1 MSPDTAPVSRTGPTL
16 DDALAQMPLVA
27 ILRGITPGEALAV
40 GEALVAA
47 GIRIIEVPLNSP
59 DPFASISRL
68 AKALGTR
75 ALVGAGT
82 VLTPADVDRVAEAG
96 GTVIVSP
103 NTNVEVIRHSKR
115 SGLLSLP
122 GFFTPSEAFAALEA
136 GADGLKLF
144 PAEMAPPPA
153 VRALRAV
160 LPKAT
165 RLLVVG
171 GVSPQ
176 TIPPYLA
183 AGVDGF
189 GVGSD
194 LYKPGRGADEVEQ
207 RATALVAALKS
218 AYEGR
223 A

>member
-1 MSPDTAPVSRTGPTL
+1 MSLTL
-16 DDALAQMPLVA
+16 DAALAGMPLIA
-27 ILRGITPGEALAV
+27 ILRGVKPDEVEAVA
-40 GEALVAA
+40 EAIVAA

-59 DPFASISRL
+59 EPFDSIGRIARSL
-68 AKALGTR
+68 EGR

-82 VLTPADVDRVAEAG
+82 VLNPADVGRVAAAG

-103 NTNVEVIRHSKR
+103 NTNVEVIRASKA

-136 GADGLKLF
+136 GADALKLF
-144 PAEMAPPPA
+144 PAEMASPA
-153 VRALRAV
+153 AVKGLRAV
-160 LPKAT
+160 LPRGTK
-165 RLLVVG
+165 LLVVG

-176 TIPPYLA
+176 TIPPFLA

-194 LYKPGRGADEVEQ
+194 LYAVGRSAEEVGR
-207 RATALVAALKS
+207 RAEALAAS
-218 AYEGR
+218 VR
-223 A
+223 AARG